1 VRIARQLK
9 RTGFGL
15 VGGRMTR
22 HPVISVITPAYNV
35 AEFLPETV
43 ASALAQTWH
52 DFEMLIVD
60 DGSTDNTQQI
70 ARSWERADPRIRV
83 FTQENR
89 GPSAARNKA
98 IVHARGEY
106 FALLDGDDLWHPTF
120 LESQMRLFSRKSAVD
135 VVTGN
140 AYNLGGTVNGRPFNP
155 AGTTCRELS
164 LLNILESEASVFIM
178 SIFRRAVIDRVGAF
192 DDRLRTNEDYDLWI
206 RAAHAGFVFVQN
218 PVPLGHY
225 RRRPGSASANEIQMF
240 TGILRVFHRA
250 SALCAD
256 RPRELAAIQKQ
267 IERFEGERF
276 LASAKAHLV
285 GRNFDA
291 AARDFSSLFNVRR
304 DFASAAI
311 AQMSRYMPSILLW
324 AYRIKRGLNRRAR
337 ASVTVPPSVARRG
350 HDVAFA
356 EVHHDDRA

>member
-1 VRIARQLK
+1 VARS
-9 RTGFGL
+9 
-15 VGGRMTR
+15 
-22 HPVISVITPAYNV
+22 PVISVITPAYNV
-35 AEFLPETV
+35 SRYLSEAV

-60 DGSTDNTQQI
+60 DGSTDGTGQI
-70 ARSWERADPRIRV
+70 ARSWERVDPRIRV
-83 FTQENR
+83 FTQENS
-89 GPSAARNKA
+89 GPSTARNTA
-98 IVHARGEY
+98 ILHARGEY

-120 LESQMRLFSRKSAVD
+120 LESQMRIFNGGRAVD

-140 AYNLGGTVNGRPFNP
+140 AYNLGGMMDGQPYNP

-164 LLNILESEASVFIM
+164 LLDILESEASVFIM

-192 DDRLRTNEDYDLWI
+192 DDRLRTSEDYDLWI
-206 RAAHAGFVFVQN
+206 RAAHAGFVFVHN

-225 RRRPGSASANEIQMF
+225 RRRPDSASANEIQMF
-240 TGILRVFHRA
+240 TGAMRVYQQA

-267 IERFEGERF
+267 LERFKGERF

-291 AARDFSSLFNVRR
+291 AARDFNSLFDVRR

-311 AQMSRYMPSILLW
+311 ARMSRYMPGILLW
-324 AYRIKRGLNRRAR
+324 AYRVRRELNRRAR
-337 ASVTVPPSVARRG
+337 ATVTGTPKAPERAHG
-350 HDVAFA
+350 VAFA
-356 EVHHDDRA
+356 EVHHDDRT

>member
-1 VRIARQLK
+1 V
-9 RTGFGL
+9 
-15 VGGRMTR
+15 TR
-22 HPVISVITPAYNV
+22 RPAISVLTPAYNV

-43 ASALAQTWH
+43 ASALSQTWG

-60 DGSTDNTQQI
+60 DGSTDATHQV
-70 ARSWERADPRIRV
+70 ARSWERVDRRIRV
-83 FTQENR
+83 FTRENG
-89 GPSAARNKA
+89 GPSAARNTA

-120 LESQMRLFSRKSAVD
+120 LESQMRVFDRKSPVD

-140 AYNLGGTVNGRPFNP
+140 AYNLGGVLNGRPFNP
-155 AGTTCRELS
+155 VGTACRELS
-164 LLNILESEASVFIM
+164 LLEILESEASVFVM
-178 SIFRRAVIDRVGAF
+178 SILRRAVIERVGAF
-192 DDRLRTNEDYDLWI
+192 DERLRTNEDYDLWI
-206 RAAHAGFVFVQN
+206 RAAHAGFVFVHN

-240 TGILRVFHRA
+240 TGIMRVFNRA

-256 RPRELAAIQKQ
+256 RPRELAAIHKQ
-267 IERFEGERF
+267 LERFEGERL

-291 AARDFSSLFNVRR
+291 AARDFNALFDVRR
-304 DFASAAI
+304 DFASATI
-311 AQMSRYMPSILLW
+311 AQMSRHMPGILLW
-324 AYRIKRGLNRRAR
+324 AYRIKRELNRRAR
-337 ASVTVPPSVARRG
+337 ASATSASTVPRRG